1 MSILS
6 QEHVSLARRERR
18 ATLGAFIGNA
28 IEWYDFFIFGTA
40 AALVFN
46 RVFFPSV
53 DPGTALLASF
63 ATLWVGFLARPLGA
77 VVFGHLGDKF
87 GRKSVLVATLV
98 LMGVSTTLIG
108 LLPTY
113 DQVGILAPVSLVVL
127 RALQGVA
134 VGGEWGGAVLMA
146 TENAHTTAKSTAG
159 AWVQQG
165 SPTGSILA
173 TGAFL
178 AVGTLPD
185 DQFYSWG
192 WRIPFLVSIILVVV
206 GLVIRMKVEE
216 SVEFVESKNR
226 RATVKWPVLEV
237 ARIAPKTIAL
247 GFLASAMAIS
257 MAYFLNTFLLSWTT
271 TTLGIERQ
279 TMLNILL
286 GAAVVQFIAQPTAA
300 YVATKVGPHRVM
312 VGGLT
317 LTLVAV
323 IPFFLAI
330 GSANVLHITITL
342 FVSMIGACSYF
353 AMLASTL
360 AASFPAHVRYS
371 GVSIAYQLCSSLIG
385 GSTPLLAQWILNM
398 SADGRSTIG
407 VGLFYSAIL
416 LVTML
421 GVAGLVRQAGAHT
434 GHDRR
439 GDLGSIGAKR

>member
-1 MSILS
+1 MSILPGEKTLS
-6 QEHVSLARRERR
+6 ARRERR
-18 ATLGAFIGNA
+18 AAFGAFIGNA

-46 RVFFPSV
+46 RVFFPAI

-63 ATLWVGFLARPLGA
+63 GTLWVGFLARPVGA

-87 GRKSVLVATLV
+87 GRKSVLVTTLV

-113 DQVGILAPVSLVVL
+113 DQIGVLAPVGLVIL
-127 RALQGVA
+127 RALQGIA

-146 TENAHTTAKSTAG
+146 TENARTTAKSTAG

-178 AVGTLPD
+178 AVGLLPD
-185 DQFYSWG
+185 EQFYTWG
-192 WRIPFLVSIILVVV
+192 WRLPFLVSIVLVVV
-206 GLVIRMKVEE
+206 GLVIRLKVEE
-216 SVEFVESKNR
+216 SIEFVESKKSQR
-226 RATVKWPVLEV
+226 TVDWPVLEV
-237 ARIAPKTIAL
+237 VRIAPKTIAL
-247 GFLASAMAIS
+247 GFLASATAIS

-279 TMLNILL
+279 TMLNVLL
-286 GAAVVQFIAQPTAA
+286 AAAVVQFFAQPTAA
-300 YVATKVGPHRVM
+300 YLATKIGAHRVM
-312 VGGLT
+312 VAGLT

-323 IPFFLAI
+323 VPFFLAI
-330 GSANVLHITITL
+330 GSANVLYIAITL
-342 FVSMIGACSYF
+342 FVSMVGACSYF

-385 GSTPLLAQWILNM
+385 GSTPLLAQWILN
-398 SADGRSTIG
+398 SSGDGRSTLG
-407 VGLFYSAIL
+407 VGLFYSTIL
-416 LVTML
+416 LATML
-421 GVAGLVRQAGAHT
+421 GVWGLIHQARGQASRSARDGVDPVGA
-434 GHDRR
+434 
-439 GDLGSIGAKR
+439 A